1 MDSCVCTSVVGQI
14 VWTSVIN
21 LLYSSLVAAPR
32 VVQVS
37 TKLTEGFRAI
47 ETLSSDWSRSA
58 LLSCV
63 TTEAGAFSSTWLW
76 LEHAPVPFVIAN
88 ETQVLL
94 GLSFLCT
101 GGKLS
106 RPHSTPGHSILQPG
120 LWAGHLRDGKARLQA
135 ESLWLMSRRTCVSPR
150 LSRLETVAL
159 CTFLSANK
167 KWVSDKYPMA
177 LTGWAGSQ
185 HDVSLSCPFQ
195 LLAWR

>member
-1 MDSCVCTSVVGQI
+1 MVLKSVPMDLCVCTSVVGQI

-94 GLSFLCT
+94 GLSFLCM

-106 RPHSTPGHSILQPG
+106 RQ
-120 LWAGHLRDGKARLQA
+120 
-135 ESLWLMSRRTCVSPR
+135 VSFP
-150 LSRLETVAL
+150 
-159 CTFLSANK
+159 
-167 KWVSDKYPMA
+167 WHP
-177 LTGWAGSQ
+177 GSQ
-185 HDVSLSCPFQ
+185 HPVARSLSWTSKGWESQAASRVP
-195 LLAWR
+195 LANVS